1 MTIIVLSG
9 ICFHVNTA
17 LGVEHPPTVLAQ
29 LYPFNG
35 TPSSH
40 GSKLSYV
47 FSLPEHKGNLTV
59 TPGSTITRRCFD
71 PVMSV
76 SKVETHLH
84 FVSWRRVLRS
94 LVAPIRDFSAIVYDN
109 LRSYWLLRLRSIF
122 STFLMRIA
130 PPSQNGSFLF
140 QGDWQNL
147 QFTTIIFFRS
157 GLGSNVLTCRISQ
170 VTTNHYLCIYCI
182 FVYCHVL
189 L

>member
-1 MTIIVLSG
+1 MLPCQHSTWSG
-9 ICFHVNTA
+9 ASPNSTRACYTRSIERHQVTA
-17 LGVEHPPTVLAQ
+17 ASSLTSSV
-29 LYPFNG
+29 YPDTRG
-35 TPSSH
+35 I
-40 GSKLSYV
+40 
-47 FSLPEHKGNLTV
+47 LTV

-147 QFTTIIFFRS
+147 RFTTIIFFRS
-157 GLGSNVLTCRISQ
+157 GLGSNVLTCR
-170 VTTNHYLCIYCI
+170 YPR
-182 FVYCHVL
+182 
-189 L
+189 